1 MTAASLIHYNTNDC
15 FSELCILVYF
25 VFSVFEFCMRVR
37 ACMCVCVCVL
47 MHVCLRVY
55 AYVCVCVC
63 VRACVC
69 DMCMCA
75 YVCVYVIACV
85 CMTTLKVSFCQFIEQ
100 MNCSNH
106 SVVRVFQGKQ
116 NNSTGLFSF
125 FACGFVP

>member
-85 CMTTLKVSFCQFIEQ
+85 CMTTLKVSIL
-100 MNCSNH
+100 
-106 SVVRVFQGKQ
+106 SVYRTNELFQPLCCKGVPGK
-116 NNSTGLFSF
+116 
-125 FACGFVP
+125 AE